1 MQLLSLI
8 ACGVVSGVLSGMLGI
23 GGGLVV
29 VPALYLILRAQDV
42 ALPLI
47 PQAAIATS
55 LAAMIPTAL
64 ASSWAQARRGA
75 LDPAWLRRLAPGVAL
90 GAALGAVLAGSV
102 RGPLVSLVFVAYASF
117 FAWRMLRAGNAPP
130 RPQRIV
136 FASGPSFATPPFAL
150 RLPVGA
156 IACLIGLSSAV
167 AGIGGAIVTVPY
179 LVACSMDIKR
189 AVAVSSAVSF
199 VIALVATAANA
210 VQAGRAG
217 MVGGAL
223 HHDHLFGAIHWPA
236 ALVIGATALLCAP
249 CGVACAHRL
258 PMLLLKRTFA
268 LLTLAAAAGTLASV
282 LR

>member
-8 ACGVVSGVLSGMLGI
+8 ACGVVSGLLSGMLGI

-102 RGPLVSLVFVAYASF
+102 RGSLVSLVFVAYASF

-199 VIALVATAANA
+199 VIALVAPRPMPCKRLVREWSAVPCTTTISSGPSTGQRRSSSVPPRCCARRAASP
-210 VQAGRAG
+210 VR
-217 MVGGAL
+217 
-223 HHDHLFGAIHWPA
+223 
-236 ALVIGATALLCAP
+236 IGCR
-249 CGVACAHRL
+249 CCC
-258 PMLLLKRTFA
+258 
-268 LLTLAAAAGTLASV
+268 
-282 LR
+282 